1 LQLLTQALADRRALL
16 SAALTGSGLV
26 MAITAAFMAGG
37 LGRAADAER
46 AERTV
51 TSDQIASLLDY
62 QTDGAQFDRVS
73 VDHSPRLVVL
83 DRGREMDCLTQ
94 AVYFEARGET
104 AAGQQAVAQVVLN
117 RVKAPGFPKS
127 VCGVVYQGAA
137 NHDCQ
142 FSFACDGSTRRG
154 REFAAWDRARKIAGR
169 AMGGA
174 VMAEV
179 GSATHFHTTGVSPAW
194 AGMTRVAQ
202 VGLHVFY
209 RPGGRELIQPREAIT
224 EKAMLTGLSASAV
237 VAVAPSMHMAAT
249 LAAEAKATEA
259 SKATGTEVSAVKT
272 AETATY

>member
-1 LQLLTQALADRRALL
+1 LQFLTQALADRRALL

-37 LGRAADAER
+37 LGRASDAEH

-51 TSDQIASLLDY
+51 TSEQIASLLDP
-62 QTDGAQFDRVS
+62 QVDGAPFDRAS

-83 DRGREMDCLTQ
+83 DRGRELDCLAQ

-104 AAGQQAVAQVVLN
+104 ARGQEAVAQVVLN
-117 RVKAPGFPKS
+117 RVKTPGFPKS

-154 REFAAWDRARKIAGR
+154 REFAAWDRSRRIASR

-209 RPGGRELIQPREAIT
+209 RPGGHELIQPREAIT
-224 EKAMLTGLSASAV
+224 EKAMLTGLTASAI
-237 VAVAPSMHMAAT
+237 VAVAPSMHMAAS
-249 LAAEAKATEA
+249 LAAEAKAEPEA
-259 SKATGTEVSAVKT
+259 AKTEVSAVKT
-272 AETATY
+272 TETATY